1 MKNLGWYE
9 KRICAVLLLGAA
21 TAIASTAQTLTTVVS
36 FNGTNGAAAE
46 QPLIQGTDGNFYGTT
61 LRGGG
66 SNSAGTIFKITP
78 GGTLTQLY
86 SFGSISTDGVFPSSG
101 LIQATDGNFYG
112 TTSGDSNS
120 TFGTVFRITPGGTL
134 TTLHNF
140 CVQRPSC
147 TDGATPTV
155 MQANDGNFYG
165 TTSSGGANNIGTVF
179 RLTPDG
185 TLTTLYNFVNVSGSA
200 YDTPLGRLIQ
210 ATDGNLYGTT
220 GISVYKFTLA
230 GALTTLYTFPSAGL
244 GDNPSTLVQATDGN
258 FYGVTTYN
266 GANGTG
272 TVFKLTPGG
281 TLTTLYNF
289 PAGAI
294 RSFYDVSPLIQAT
307 DGNFYGTTNGS
318 GMNQPN
324 QAGTIFMVTPGGTL
338 TTLYNFCSEPH
349 CTDGSVSDASLIQ
362 ATDGNLYGVTEYGG
376 ANNDGT
382 VFRFQLSGGTVSAAG
397 PSISGVVS
405 ASAFGGFSSV
415 APGSWVEIYGSN
427 LAPATQGWTGS
438 DFIGNNAPTML
449 NGVSV
454 SIGGQ
459 AAFVDYISAT
469 QVNAQLPSNIA
480 TGGPLQLTVTNANG
494 TSVPVNITVN
504 TTEPGLLAPAS
515 FLIGANQYVVA
526 QHSDGTYV
534 LPVGAISGVA
544 SSPAKPGE
552 ILVIYGVGFGSVTPN
567 IPAGEIATETNQLST
582 SFEVL
587 FGKTPAKLPYFGL
600 APNFVGLYQFNVTV
614 PAVANSNLTPL
625 TFNLGGVAG
634 TQTLY
639 TAVQQ

>member
-1 MKNLGWYE
+1 
-9 KRICAVLLLGAA
+9 
-21 TAIASTAQTLTTVVS
+21 
-36 FNGTNGAAAE
+36 
-46 QPLIQGTDGNFYGTT
+46 
-61 LRGGG
+61 
-66 SNSAGTIFKITP
+66 
-78 GGTLTQLY
+78 
-86 SFGSISTDGVFPSSG
+86 
-101 LIQATDGNFYG
+101 
-112 TTSGDSNS
+112 
-120 TFGTVFRITPGGTL
+120 
-134 TTLHNF
+134 
-140 CVQRPSC
+140 
-147 TDGATPTV
+147 
-155 MQANDGNFYG
+155 
-165 TTSSGGANNIGTVF
+165 
-179 RLTPDG
+179 
-185 TLTTLYNFVNVSGSA
+185 
-200 YDTPLGRLIQ
+200 
-210 ATDGNLYGTT
+210 
-220 GISVYKFTLA
+220 
-230 GALTTLYTFPSAGL
+230 
-244 GDNPSTLVQATDGN
+244 
-258 FYGVTTYN
+258 
-266 GANGTG
+266 
-272 TVFKLTPGG
+272 
-281 TLTTLYNF
+281 
-289 PAGAI
+289 
-294 RSFYDVSPLIQAT
+294 
-307 DGNFYGTTNGS
+307 
-318 GMNQPN
+318 
-324 QAGTIFMVTPGGTL
+324 
-338 TTLYNFCSEPH
+338 
-349 CTDGSVSDASLIQ
+349 
-362 ATDGNLYGVTEYGG
+362 
-376 ANNDGT
+376 
-382 VFRFQLSGGTVSAAG
+382 
-397 PSISGVVS
+397 
-405 ASAFGGFSSV
+405 
-415 APGSWVEIYGSN
+415 
-427 LAPATQGWTGS
+427 
-438 DFIGNNAPTML
+438 ML

-567 IPAGEIATETNQLST
+567 IPAGEIATETNQLSA